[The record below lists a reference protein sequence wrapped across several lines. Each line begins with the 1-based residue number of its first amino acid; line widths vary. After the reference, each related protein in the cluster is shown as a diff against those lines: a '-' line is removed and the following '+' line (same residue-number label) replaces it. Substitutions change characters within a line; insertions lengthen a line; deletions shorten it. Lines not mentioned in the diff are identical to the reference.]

1 MIVSSLT
8 KKATRKA
15 KKDEENPEIDE
26 IVAELSR
33 EVATDADEKIA
44 AWMRGNVEAADV
56 VAALT
61 KKAEAESKCIHILHQ
76 INS

>member
-1 MIVSSLT
+1 
-8 KKATRKA
+8 
-15 KKDEENPEIDE
+15 
-26 IVAELSR
+26 
-33 EVATDADEKIA
+33 
-44 AWMRGNVEAADV
+44 MRGNVEAADV